1 MKFITCR
8 TRGCGRSIEEDFHVL
23 ETLYLLVFR
32 HTHDAFTQLLMTTR
46 KRERF
51 AASRST
57 SIIRSKSSMIFYRS
71 SKWTLSLFMI
81 LVFVQY
87 YFFSVD
93 LLGHVFFTLMITI
106 EFWLFIYIFFFF
118 FSCSLPIQIITS
130 SSDPLSFRLPR
141 FFAWHAF
148 PIFRIVK
155 HRKREEIVN
164 AQEIFVRFPKFA
176 FKRLSIRNATYIRR
190 YILFVYVANT
200 RIYPYP

>member
-1 MKFITCR
+1 MKFVTCR

-106 EFWLFIYIFFFF
+106 EFWLFIYIFFSFFLQFTDTDYHFF
-118 FSCSLPIQIITS
+118 FWSFIIS
-130 SSDPLSFRLPR
+130 SS
-141 FFAWHAF
+141 
-148 PIFRIVK
+148 PIFRMTCISDISN
-155 HRKREEIVN
+155 RK
-164 AQEIFVRFPKFA
+164 A
-176 FKRLSIRNATYIRR
+176 
-190 YILFVYVANT
+190 
-200 RIYPYP
+200 